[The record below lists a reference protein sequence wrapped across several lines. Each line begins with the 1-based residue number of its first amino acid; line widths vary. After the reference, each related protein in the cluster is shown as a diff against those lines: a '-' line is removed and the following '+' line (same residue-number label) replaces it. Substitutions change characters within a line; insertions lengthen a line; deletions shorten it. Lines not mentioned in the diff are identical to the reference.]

1 MKIGIEFRYINSPSP
16 QKLQNS
22 SRSPPP
28 QPILGH
34 LGGNRANFPPL
45 TSLKTRSGVTKDENW
60 WKTPNPKILCFSN
73 WFTSPNR
80 LETLITSPGTVLK
93 TCFFKIWDVSCSST
107 KFRKLLVLLWIK
119 LSTVEGNLANYF
131 NTNVTS
137 SNIYKEKSRSKHVH
151 IREAVKKG
159 IF

>member
-16 QKLQNS
+16 QKLPNS

-80 LETLITSPGTVLK
+80 LETLITSSGTVLK
-93 TCFFKIWDVSCSST
+93 TSLKYETWVAVRQSFGNYSCCFESNWAPWRETWQIIST
-107 KFRKLLVLLWIK
+107 QTSHQAISIK
-119 LSTVEGNLANYF
+119 KSLGASTF
-131 NTNVTS
+131 T
-137 SNIYKEKSRSKHVH
+137 
-151 IREAVKKG
+151 
-159 IF
+159 